1 MNFRD
6 YSRFSSSPLNQY
18 LNPLTDRYILN
29 QLRRSTNPLTDRYI
43 LNQLRRSTPAN
54 DYAVSIAALNQIK
67 SNTNREA
74 TYRKAGNT
82 GKEFTLGMCRRG
94 NRVRLLMENV

>member
-18 LNPLTDRYILN
+18 L
-29 QLRRSTNPLTDRYI
+29 NPLTDRYI

-82 GKEFTLGMCRRG
+82 GRVFTLGMWRIG
-94 NRVRLLMENV
+94 NRVRLLMENVAIGPIPVARCQ